1 MGQIK
6 DQMKGELH
14 VRKSE
19 LAKANT
25 LIDWDAEARW
35 QNFEKSAKRCR
46 HGSLAKS
53 SIVISFS
60 VQDVQEHQVLRS
72 SSRPPIHTLAD
83 YRGQFIQDMNQ
94 LLCYCIQH
102 YPTLFY
108 INFI

>member
-1 MGQIK
+1 MNLAPRTNKEFQQMGQIK

-46 HGSLAKS
+46 YGSLAKS
-53 SIVISFS
+53 SLFQCKSTRCSEAPV
-60 VQDVQEHQVLRS
+60 DH
-72 SSRPPIHTLAD
+72 
-83 YRGQFIQDMNQ
+83 QFI
-94 LLCYCIQH
+94 H
-102 YPTLFY
+102 
-108 INFI
+108 